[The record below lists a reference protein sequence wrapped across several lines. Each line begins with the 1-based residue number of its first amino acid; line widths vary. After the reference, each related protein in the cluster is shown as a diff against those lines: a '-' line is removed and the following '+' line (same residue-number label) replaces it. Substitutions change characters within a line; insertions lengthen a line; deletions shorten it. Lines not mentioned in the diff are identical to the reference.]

1 VSEDSNLEQSGLC
14 PNVVPVCVQVLV
26 VAAAALQMA
35 AAFGPALPALRRAT
49 PAAAV
54 QMSQKQTDAGR
65 GSKKASRFPGSLA
78 LARREKKGGACG
90 PAASPAKP
98 MGKKTSNIAGE
109 AGTYPIPFGEFRGT
123 LKTPLKRA
131 ESNGKSFTK

>member
-1 VSEDSNLEQSGLC
+1 MGIPTMRVS
-14 PNVVPVCVQVLV
+14 VLV

-35 AAFGPALPALRRAT
+35 AAFGPVGLLGGPALRHAT

-78 LARREKKGGACG
+78 LARREKKGGSCG

-98 MGKKTSNIAGE
+98 MGKVTSNIAGE
-109 AGTYPIPFGEFRGT
+109 AGTYPVPTGVQFRGT
-123 LKTPLKRA
+123 LKAPLKRA
-131 ESNGKSFTK
+131 ESNGKNFKK